1 MQTLIKDPEG
11 DSKVKNSTTSRSAN
25 NLLEVVEDELVSPMS
40 NLSLAD
46 RSPSPSEQ
54 SSQNQI
60 IINPEIEPN
69 QNPADDDENG
79 AGDDEDM
86 LQI

>member
-1 MQTLIKDPEG
+1 
-11 DSKVKNSTTSRSAN
+11 
-25 NLLEVVEDELVSPMS
+25 MS

-86 LQI
+86 LQS